1 MWRVATAVLSLA
13 VTGLAIVALSS
24 PAGAAEPMARATLL
38 DANGVEIGK
47 VMFKGT
53 GKYAERIR
61 VELVAPNAPNL
72 GAFHALHVH
81 TTGVC
86 DPAPSGTT
94 LVPFG
99 SAGGHWNPTGAAHG
113 NHVGDLPSV
122 LLTPNGE
129 VYAEFET
136 ARVDVAAMLAGDGS
150 AVVLHAG
157 PDNFAN
163 VPSRYIGAPADPLAT
178 GVPGPDAATLA
189 TGDAG
194 GRYACGVL
202 EPIR

>member
-1 MWRVATAVLSLA
+1 MWRVATAVVSLA

-24 PAGAAEPMARATLL
+24 PAGAYVPMARATLY
-38 DANGVEIGK
+38 DANGVEIGA
-47 VMFKGT
+47 VVFKGP
-53 GKYAERIR
+53 GKYAERMRADI
-61 VELVAPNAPNL
+61 VAPNAPNL
-72 GAFHALHVH
+72 GAFHALHIH

-113 NHVGDLPSV
+113 NHLGDLPSV

-129 VYAEFET
+129 VYSEFET
-136 ARVDVAAMLAGDGS
+136 ARVDLDALLEGDGS

-163 VPSRYIGAPADPLAT
+163 IPSRYISAGIDGA
-178 GVPGPDAATLA
+178 DAATLA

-194 GRYACGVL
+194 GRYACGIVEL
-202 EPIR
+202 IQ